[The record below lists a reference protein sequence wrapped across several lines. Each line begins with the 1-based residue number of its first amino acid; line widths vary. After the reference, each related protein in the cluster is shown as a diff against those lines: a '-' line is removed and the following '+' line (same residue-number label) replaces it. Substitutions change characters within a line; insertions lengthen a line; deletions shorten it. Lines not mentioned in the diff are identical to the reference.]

1 MLNTVAPEDT
11 ALRVALWR
19 ALHVEVDP
27 LPHVLEDVIGL
38 ELAAPADGWR
48 QRPDMNP
55 EVMGRIRATIVARAR
70 LVDDLVREQAEL
82 GVDQYVLLGAGLD
95 TFAQRRPEI
104 AARLRIFEVDQ
115 TGPQEWKRR
124 RLVELGYG
132 VPEHLT
138 LVPVDFEAQSWWDRL
153 VEFGFDPARPA
164 VAASLGVTMYLTAEA
179 NAETFRQ
186 AAGLAPGSTFATT
199 FTLPLPLVEAAE
211 QAGRANTERM
221 ARAAGNAFI
230 SFYSPDEIVSL
241 ALDSGFAAA
250 WHVSADELA
259 EHYFS
264 GRPDGL
270 RPSSSEQILIAT
282 I

>member
-38 ELAAPADGWR
+38 ELAAPADTWR

-55 EVMGRIRATIVARAR
+55 AVMGRIRATIVARAR

-82 GVDQYVLLGAGLD
+82 GVDQYVLLGAGID

-104 AARLRIFEVDQ
+104 AARMRIFEVDQ

-124 RLVELGYG
+124 RLIELGYG

-138 LVPVDFEAQSWWDRL
+138 LVPVDFETQSWWDRL
-153 VEFGFDPARPA
+153 VAYGFDPTRSA
-164 VAASLGVTMYLTAEA
+164 VVASLGVTMYLTAEA
-179 NAETFRQ
+179 NADTFRQ
-186 AAGLAPGSTFATT
+186 AAELAPGSTFATT
-199 FTLPLPLVEAAE
+199 FTLPLELVEEVE
-211 QAGRANTERM
+211 QSGRANTERM
-221 ARAAGNAFI
+221 ARAAGKAFI

-264 GRPDGL
+264 GRTDGL

-282 I
+282 V